1 MSQPSRLVTRE
12 TGTGAEPSAASRV
25 TGPGAVDLQPAPAQV
40 PDPQPVDDDQLAGTV
55 KPYSRHLVVLTA
67 EADWPAQLAE
77 DAGLAGAL
85 LRAVA
90 AHPEQ
95 LAGIKITAATG
106 NTAVSGHDL
115 LVFPDMVRYRAVGA
129 EARGR
134 DVAALV
140 EDDLLAGR
148 VSTRLQSEPL
158 TGRHLFVCVHAA
170 RDHRCGE
177 QGPGLALALER
188 ELARRGLG
196 DVAVRRSSHV
206 GGHRYAG
213 CLVAYPA
220 GDWYGRLG
228 RELASRFVD
237 QCLVRSRIL
246 TAHWR
251 GRQGMEPAV
260 QLQTA
265 ASFG

>member
-1 MSQPSRLVTRE
+1 MTRE

-67 EADWPAQLAE
+67 EADWPARLAE
-77 DAGLAGAL
+77 DAG
-85 LRAVA
+85 
-90 AHPEQ
+90 

-129 EARGR
+129 EDRGR

-140 EDDLLAGR
+140 EDHLLAGR

-170 RDHRCGE
+170 RDRRCGE
-177 QGPGLALALER
+177 QGPGLALER

-206 GGHRYAG
+206 DGHRYAG
-213 CLVAYPA
+213 CLVWRYA
-220 GDWYGRLG
+220 
-228 RELASRFVD
+228 
-237 QCLVRSRIL
+237 CRS
-246 TAHWR
+246 
-251 GRQGMEPAV
+251 P
-260 QLQTA
+260 
-265 ASFG
+265 